1 MMVICIKQFMEKL
14 SNTDAELKKSVAYK
28 KKRVVLSCR
37 RVSYSRPFTHDIVT
51 RNNTTHSD
59 IFIHTSIGKEVDEES
74 NKKT

>member
-37 RVSYSRPFTHDIVT
+37 RVSYS
-51 RNNTTHSD
+51 
-59 IFIHTSIGKEVDEES
+59 
-74 NKKT
+74 